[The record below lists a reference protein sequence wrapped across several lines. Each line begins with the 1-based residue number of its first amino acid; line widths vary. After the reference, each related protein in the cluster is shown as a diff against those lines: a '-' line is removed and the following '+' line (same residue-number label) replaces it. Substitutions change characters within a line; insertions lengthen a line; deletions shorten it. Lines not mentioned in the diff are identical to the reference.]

1 MAYFMCVLFFS
12 LSSSSLCWFVFVE
25 RIISIAIWPRAI
37 SILSTFHMANW
48 YSTFIHIGGM
58 PLLFWY
64 VSRLIWRLRDVSE
77 LCVCVCVVCW
87 LPKWKWIKS
96 TLLVHCLLFKGISIK
111 AKSHH
116 VCISKT
122 TTYFRC
128 DLIAFGHA
136 LDPRH
141 NGMVII
147 VAVRY
152 TFCVVWCCMNHWM
165 RYLLNGD
172 REPHELYHIYGE
184 QQVCADFS
192 LSPQVCISCFIRNVL

>member
-77 LCVCVCVVCW
+77 LCVCVLCVDCQNESELKARCSCIVCCSREFRLKQSHIMYVYRRPQPILGAIW
-87 LPKWKWIKS
+87 LHLDMLS
-96 TLLVHCLLFKGISIK
+96 THVIMVWWLLSRSDTLFVWYG
-111 AKSHH
+111 A
-116 VCISKT
+116 VWT
-122 TTYFRC
+122 TEC
-128 DLIAFGHA
+128 D
-136 LDPRH
+136 
-141 NGMVII
+141 
-147 VAVRY
+147 
-152 TFCVVWCCMNHWM
+152 
-165 RYLLNGD
+165 
-172 REPHELYHIYGE
+172 IY
-184 QQVCADFS
+184 
-192 LSPQVCISCFIRNVL
+192 